1 MKIHKPNLF
10 LFSILILIFIVGCRQ
25 ENQQQIQSNVA
36 AASGKMKL
44 ASPAFQNN
52 GPIPIEFTC
61 DGADINPPLS
71 ISVLPENTK
80 SLSLITE
87 DPDAVVGV
95 FNHWIVWNIPSGTNE
110 IPKGS
115 EPGTRGKTSSGKL
128 GYTGPCP
135 SRGTHRYFFRVYA
148 MDTKL
153 DLPEGSSKSD
163 LQSAMSGHIIEQA
176 SLMGTYK
183 KIK

>member
-1 MKIHKPNLF
+1 MQVQSRDIRMKIHKPNLF

-61 DGADINPPLS
+61 DVADINPPLS

-95 FNHWIVWNIPSGTNE
+95 FNHWIVWNIPS
-110 IPKGS
+110 
-115 EPGTRGKTSSGKL
+115 
-128 GYTGPCP
+128 
-135 SRGTHRYFFRVYA
+135 
-148 MDTKL
+148 
-153 DLPEGSSKSD
+153 
-163 LQSAMSGHIIEQA
+163 
-176 SLMGTYK
+176 
-183 KIK
+183 